1 MRNTII
7 PIILIAILGLF
18 FLGKGITGLVV
29 SQSCCF
35 ETGVETR
42 ANCAQ
47 ENKCVIESPMQIY
60 HSQATIYFGMMLVLV
75 SALAYLILHSG
86 HHRHNIHHKK
96 H

>member
-1 MRNTII
+1 MKYTII
-7 PIILIAILGLF
+7 PVILIAILGLF

-35 ETGVETR
+35 ETG

-60 HSQATIYFGMMLVLV
+60 HSQATVYFGMMLVLV
-75 SALAYLILHSG
+75 SALAYLFLNRG
-86 HHRHNIHHKK
+86 HHRHNSHQKRHK
-96 H
+96 